1 MDVMRR
7 LTLTTTV
14 LAALLLSA
22 GIAGACPMCKDTISD
37 TAAMSQPQDGSGG
50 PQAALPSG
58 FNFSIY
64 YMLTGLLCTIGLVAG
79 VITKG
84 IRDSNAS
91 MRHGFPTTPKK

>member
-1 MDVMRR
+1 MRR
-7 LTLTTTV
+7 LTLTTTA
-14 LAALLLSA
+14 LAALLFSA
-22 GIAGACPMCKDTISD
+22 TAAHACPMCKDTISD
-37 TAAMSQPQDGSGG
+37 TANVAQAQDGSAG

-64 YMLTGLLCTIGLVAG
+64 YLLTGLLCTIGLVAG

-91 MRHGFPTTPKK
+91 MRHGFPTTSKK

>member
-37 TAAMSQPQDGSGG
+37 TAMSQPQDGSGG
-50 PQAALPSG
+50 PQASLPSG

-84 IRDSNAS
+84 VRDSNAS
-91 MRHGFPTTPKK
+91 MRRGFPTSPKK

>member
-22 GIAGACPMCKDTISD
+22 AAAHACPMCKDTISD
-37 TAAMSQPQDGSGG
+37 TATATQSQDGSAG

-91 MRHGFPTTPKK
+91 MRRGFPASPKK

>member
-1 MDVMRR
+1 MRR

-22 GIAGACPMCKDTISD
+22 AAAPACPMCKDTIGD

-84 IRDSNAS
+84 IRDSNAC

>member
-1 MDVMRR
+1 MRR
-7 LTLTTTV
+7 LTLTMIV

-22 GIAGACPMCKDTISD
+22 SAARACPMCKDTISE
-37 TAAMSQPQDGSGG
+37 TATVAQSQDGSSG
-50 PQAALPSG
+50 PQASLPSG

-84 IRDSNAS
+84 VRDSNAS
-91 MRHGFPTTPKK
+91 MRRGFQVKK